1 MYDKVTVNDKNAD
14 IGASSP
20 KTRRDMG
27 SMSKFNIIA
36 GIIILLIF
44 IIVFL
49 FI

>member
-1 MYDKVTVNDKNAD
+1 MYDKVVVNDKNAD
-14 IGASSP
+14 IGAASP
-20 KTRRDMG
+20 KTRRDT
-27 SMSKFNIIA
+27 SSVTKYNVAA